1 MTRYLILFLLI
12 WTAVSGVNAQNPRIK
27 FEHISLEDGLSQSS
41 VYSIVQDTKGFMW
54 FATLDG
60 LNKYDGY
67 TITVYRNKTGDST
80 SISDNVINCLYVDPK
95 ELGGSLWIGT
105 RGEG

>member
-1 MTRYLILFLLI
+1 MNKLIKLKVLVLFLLWNI
-12 WTAVSGVNAQNPRIK
+12 TFFAQRPHIK

-41 VYSIVQDTKGFMW
+41 ALWHMCTDNKGFMW

-67 TITVYRNKTGDST
+67 TITVYSNKTGDST
-80 SISDNVINCLYVDPK
+80 SISDNVINCLYVDQA
-95 ELGGSLWIGT
+95 SIW
-105 RGEG
+105 RFSVDW